1 MNYQQACAWLDAH
14 QFFKIKLGLETTCSL
29 LAELGNP
36 QEQLKCM
43 HIAGTNGKGSVGAT
57 LMAVFTAGGYRVGFY
72 SSPHLSSV
80 RERFRLGDRLIAES
94 EFAALVTRLAH
105 LLDGRPQPTYFEL
118 TTILALLWFA
128 EQQAEVVILETG
140 MGGRL
145 DATNVVT
152 PLVSIITDIS
162 LDHQQYLGDT
172 IAAIAGEKAG
182 IIKPGVPVV
191 FSGTATEALPV
202 ITERC
207 RQLDSPLLLLGR
219 DFGAQATGEGLLFT
233 DGAGVAHAYPLNLR
247 GGHQVVNT
255 ALALAALE
263 RLADRFPLGE
273 DEIATG
279 LTEVRWPGR
288 MELIPVSHQGKT
300 VSVLLDGAHNE
311 AGVAR
316 LYQSLRQ
323 GYPRRRLLLIW
334 GKMADKQ
341 LGAAFDGLVAL
352 ADQLLLT
359 RAESERSA
367 APEALFASLSAEIQA
382 KCCCVEPAA
391 QALEQALQLAE
402 AEDLICVAGSLYL
415 IGAIRPLLVEEER

>member
-1 MNYQQACAWLDAH
+1 MKYPEACAWLDAH
-14 QFFKIKLGLETTCSL
+14 QFFKIKLGLESTRSL

-36 QEQLKCM
+36 QERLAIV

-57 LMAVFTAGGYRVGFY
+57 LLALLTAGGYRTGFY

-80 RERFRLGDRLIAES
+80 RERFRINDRLISEAEFTTLI
-94 EFAALVTRLAH
+94 ERLADC
-105 LLDGRPQPTYFEL
+105 LAGRPHPTYFEL

-128 EQQAEVVILETG
+128 EQQTEAVILETG

-162 LDHQQYLGDT
+162 LDHQQYLGET

-182 IIKPGVPVV
+182 IVKPGVPVV
-191 FSGTATEALPV
+191 FSGAEADALPV
-202 ITERC
+202 IAERC
-207 RQLDSPLLLLGR
+207 REQGSPLLLLGR
-219 DFGAQATGEGLLFT
+219 DFHGQSVDDGLRFTGRAGEAQT
-233 DGAGVAHAYPLNLR
+233 YPLSLR
-247 GGHQVVNT
+247 GSHQVGNT

-263 RLADRFPLGE
+263 CLADRWPLRG
-273 DEIATG
+273 AQLAAG
-279 LTEVRWPGR
+279 LGQVRWPGR
-288 MELIPVSHQGKT
+288 MELIAVVHQGKS

-316 LYQSLRQ
+316 LCHSLRH

-334 GKMADKQ
+334 GKMADKA
-341 LGAAFDGLVAL
+341 LGTAFEELLSL
-352 ADQLLLT
+352 ADLLLLT

-367 APEALFASLSAEIQA
+367 APQALRASLPAAFQA
-382 KCCCVEPAA
+382 GCRCVEPAA
-391 QALEQALQLAE
+391 QALDQALHLAE
-402 AEDLICVAGSLYL
+402 VGDLICVAGSLYL
-415 IGAIRPLLVEEER
+415 VGALRPLLVAEEA

>member
-14 QFFKIKLGLETTCSL
+14 QFFKIKLGLETTRAL

-36 QEQLKCM
+36 QEQLGII

-57 LMAVFTAGGYRVGFY
+57 LMAVLSAGGYRAGFY

-80 RERFRLGDRLIAES
+80 RERFRLGDRLIAEA
-94 EFAALVTRLAH
+94 EFVALITRLAQ

-145 DATNVVT
+145 DATNVVW
-152 PLVSIITDIS
+152 PLLSIITDIS

-191 FSGTATEALPV
+191 FSGADTEALPV

-207 RQLDSPLLLLGR
+207 WQLGSPLLLLGR
-219 DFGAQATGEGLLFT
+219 DVHGQADGTGLRYT
-233 DGAGVAHAYPLNLR
+233 GVSGEEHHYPLNLR
-247 GGHQVVNT
+247 GGHQVGNT

-263 RLADRFPLGE
+263 RFADRFPLSE
-273 DEIATG
+273 SQITTG
-279 LTEVRWPGR
+279 LAQVRWPGR

-316 LYQSLRQ
+316 LWQSLRQ

-341 LGAAFDGLVAL
+341 LGVAFDDLVAL
-352 ADQLLLT
+352 ADQLLFT
-359 RAESERSA
+359 RAENERSA
-367 APEALFASLSAEIQA
+367 APQTLYASLSSDIQA

-391 QALEQALQLAE
+391 QALEQALHMAG

-415 IGAIRPLLVEEER
+415 IGAIRPLLVEEGR